1 MNVWIRRVQKRVNK
15 SYMILKIWIKYLKKD
30 VQALATDFNN
40 DKDYLISLCNDIMKE
55 IDREDLCK

>member
-15 SYMILKIWIKYLKKD
+15 SYIILKIWIKYLKKD